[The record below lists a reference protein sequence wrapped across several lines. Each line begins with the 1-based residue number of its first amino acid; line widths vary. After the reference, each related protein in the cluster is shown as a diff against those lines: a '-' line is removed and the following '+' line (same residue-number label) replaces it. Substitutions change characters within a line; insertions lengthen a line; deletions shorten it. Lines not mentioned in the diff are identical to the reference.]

1 MYSTTPRRD
10 VTIVFAGDSGE
21 GMQLTGSYFAHTSA
35 LAGNDLATL
44 PNYPAEI
51 RAPQGTLAGVSSF
64 QLRFG
69 STEILT
75 PGDQCDVLVA
85 MNAAALK
92 THLHLLKRGGLLIA
106 NEAGFDRRNLRLAG
120 YPEDSNPLTDGSLSD
135 YELITLN
142 ISQLVASAL
151 ADSPL
156 SVRERERTK
165 NMFVLG
171 LLAWLFSRPLE
182 PLEQLVREKFAQKP
196 ELLEANLRVLR
207 AGYAFG
213 ETSELFAS
221 RYEIPQAPLE
231 PGTYRSISGN
241 EALVLGFVTAA
252 HRAGVKLFYA
262 GYPITPASEVLHQ
275 MERLLAYEVYPL
287 QAEDEMAA
295 LCAAIGAAFGG
306 HLGVTATSGPG
317 FSLMSEALGLA
328 VMLELPVVVCDI
340 QRAGPS
346 TGMPTKPEQADL
358 LQALYGRH
366 GEAPLAVIAPA
377 TPADCF
383 AAAYE
388 AARIALE
395 WMTPVVL
402 LSDAF
407 LANGSDLWRIPE
419 LDSLPPIQPPWAT
432 PEHRSNGTF
441 LPYQRDERGVRPWA
455 VPGTPGFEHR
465 IGGLEK
471 EDLTGNVSYDPLNHE
486 RMVRARAHKLARLAE
501 TLPPQTITLGP
512 ATGELAVVSWGST
525 YGSVYTAVQ
534 ECLQQGLP
542 VSHIHVRY
550 LHPLPPGLGE
560 LLAGFRRILVP
571 ELSSGQFAHLLRA
584 HYRVDARSYTKVQG
598 LPLTVSEV
606 VEAIQRALH
615 DEPALHPTG
624 IEC

>member
-1 MYSTTPRRD
+1 
-10 VTIVFAGDSGE
+10 
-21 GMQLTGSYFAHTSA
+21 
-35 LAGNDLATL
+35 
-44 PNYPAEI
+44 
-51 RAPQGTLAGVSSF
+51 
-64 QLRFG
+64 
-69 STEILT
+69 
-75 PGDQCDVLVA
+75 
-85 MNAAALK
+85 
-92 THLHLLKRGGLLIA
+92 
-106 NEAGFDRRNLRLAG
+106 
-120 YPEDSNPLTDGSLSD
+120 
-135 YELITLN
+135 
-142 ISQLVASAL
+142 
-151 ADSPL
+151 
-156 SVRERERTK
+156 
-165 NMFVLG
+165 
-171 LLAWLFSRPLE
+171 
-182 PLEQLVREKFAQKP
+182 
-196 ELLEANLRVLR
+196 
-207 AGYAFG
+207 
-213 ETSELFAS
+213 
-221 RYEIPQAPLE
+221 
-231 PGTYRSISGN
+231 
-241 EALVLGFVTAA
+241 
-252 HRAGVKLFYA
+252 
-262 GYPITPASEVLHQ
+262 
-275 MERLLAYEVYPL
+275 
-287 QAEDEMAA
+287 
-295 LCAAIGAAFGG
+295 
-306 HLGVTATSGPG
+306 
-317 FSLMSEALGLA
+317 MSEALGLA

-419 LDSLPPIQPPWAT
+419 LDSLPPIRPPWAT

-471 EDLTGNVSYDPLNHE
+471 EELTGNVSYDPLNHE

-571 ELSSGQFAHLLRA
+571 ELNSGQFAHLLRA

-624 IEC
+624 IER